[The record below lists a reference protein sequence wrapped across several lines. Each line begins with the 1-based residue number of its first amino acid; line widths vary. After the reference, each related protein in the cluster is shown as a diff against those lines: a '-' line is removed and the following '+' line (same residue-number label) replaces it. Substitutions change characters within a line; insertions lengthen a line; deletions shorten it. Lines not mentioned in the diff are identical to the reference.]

1 MVSRQETA
9 RPLLTPGEVMQLP
22 ATDELVMVSGCP
34 PIRARKARYYE
45 DRRLTER
52 LLPAPRPERPKVTST
67 AADDWSSAPVPQS
80 RGGNK
85 GASGL
90 PAMHPV
96 DDPANGGIRREPELA
111 EHEDIAPEPPTP
123 SPEFAFGE
131 DETDEDAV
139 RARALRAAARGLAR
153 QAALDPGDGIDL

>member
-1 MVSRQETA
+1 
-9 RPLLTPGEVMQLP
+9 MQLP
-22 ATDELVMVSGCP
+22 ATDELVLVSACP
-34 PIRARKARYYE
+34 PIRAKKARYYE

-52 LLPAPRPERPKVTST
+52 LLPAPRPERPRASSI
-67 AADDWSSAPVPQS
+67 ALDDWSAAPIPPSPTAREEVGSVQE
-80 RGGNK
+80 GH
-85 GASGL
+85 L
-90 PAMHPV
+90 V

-131 DETDEDAV
+131 DEPDEDAV